1 MKSRLHQKLLWYPRF
16 LRSAQ
21 NLIAFRGFLLDSFP
35 QRRGKNHPR
44 ILVEANPLASSHIA
58 YAYLGNVLAEKHNA
72 TIAAFS
78 TQSFRLSRLAHY
90 LPAQTIS
97 WWRWFFN
104 PFSLIYR
111 AFGCSSYHY
120 PVPTRDHKRKAFA
133 VVRDLFDK
141 KPSKSDLEEFAHAGV
156 KIGDL
161 IYDSLLKNHRLPT
174 LDPESHIVREGF
186 QLGLA
191 ELLFWND
198 FFTTEDV
205 KGVVV
210 SHANYTMAIPA
221 RVAFSRGIDSFE
233 ATLRR
238 LYRLTNNRP
247 IDSDFL
253 DYPNLFGKLAENEQ
267 KRARSLARKRMN
279 QRFSGEVGVD
289 MHYSSASAFRQPG
302 KTRVLSATN
311 RPKIL
316 IAAHCFFDN
325 PHCFGINLFPDF
337 WEWLEFVGEFS
348 ESSECE
354 WYLKSHPDVLPG
366 NLEILGD
373 FCNRYK
379 NFRLLAAETSHHQ
392 IISEGISAALTVY
405 GTIGFEYAALGVPVI
420 NASTNNPHIAYGFNY
435 HPKNVAE
442 YTILLKS
449 IPHLAAIS
457 HENEIQEYYFMR
469 HLYRQGNPYIRDLQ
483 KILESLGGYKSRFS
497 PAIYSVFLSQ
507 VTSKRHSSTLKAL
520 RAFVDSGEHR
530 LYFDQHPE

>member
-1 MKSRLHQKLLWYPRF
+1 MKFRLNLKLSLLPSYI
-16 LRSAQ
+16 RSAR

-35 QRRGKNHPR
+35 RKKGKNRPH
-44 ILVEANPLASSHIA
+44 ILVEANSIASSHIA
-58 YAYLGNVLAEKHNA
+58 YAYLGNALAGKHNA
-72 TIAAFS
+72 TIVAFS
-78 TQSFRLSRLAHY
+78 TQSFRLSRLANY
-90 LPAQTIS
+90 LPARTIS

-104 PFSLIYR
+104 PYSLIYR

-120 PVPTRDHKRKAFA
+120 PVPTREHKRVAFA
-133 VVRDLFDK
+133 VARNLFDK
-141 KPSKSDLEEFAHAGV
+141 KPSKRDLEEFAHAGV

-174 LDPESHIVREGF
+174 LDPESYIVREGF
-186 QLGLA
+186 ELGLA
-191 ELLFWND
+191 ELLYWND
-198 FFTTEDV
+198 FFATEDV
-205 KGVVV
+205 KGVVT

-238 LYRLTNNRP
+238 LYRLTNDRP

-253 DYPNLFGKLAENEQ
+253 DYSELFGKLAENEQ

-279 QRFSGEVGVD
+279 KRFSGEVGVD
-289 MHYSSASAFRQPG
+289 MQYSSASAFRQPG
-302 KTRVLSATN
+302 TTRVLSASN
-311 RPKIL
+311 RPKVL

-325 PHCFGINLFPDF
+325 PHSYGMNLFPDF
-337 WEWLEFVGEFS
+337 WEWLEFLGEFS

-354 WYLKSHPDVLPG
+354 WYLKSHPDALPG
-366 NLEILGD
+366 NLEILED

-435 HPKNVAE
+435 HPKNVAD
-442 YTILLKS
+442 YTLLLKS

-457 HENEIQEYYFMR
+457 HENKIEEYYFMR
-469 HLYRQGNPYIRDLQ
+469 HLYSQENPYIRDLQ
-483 KILESLGGYKSRFS
+483 KNLESLGGYKSGFS

-507 VTSKRHSSTLKAL
+507 VSRKRHLSTLKVL

-530 LYFDQHPE
+530 LYFDQHPG